1 MKVEAQNLLIQ
12 NVFKKG
18 KLIVPDYQREY
29 DWDDTNL
36 SEFIEDINETRV
48 DDNYFIGHMV
58 FEGEFNGSEFNIID
72 GQQRITTITI
82 LLCAIRDRF
91 IELKELDLAN
101 AIHESYIFSRDINY
115 LEYPILENRMP
126 YPILQAH
133 IQSKPDSRNFDVK
146 PYKKG
151 EHKIIS
157 AYNKIV
163 KTISSLNIEKLKI
176 LRDKVL
182 NLETIFVAATDLA
195 SASTIFM
202 TLNATGKD
210 LSPLDLVKNYLFSLY
225 PRECHLDEPNDTWK
239 KILDNTSGSDKFLNN
254 SFASRYKK
262 IADHKIFKEI
272 IKEVEKDS
280 NIDVKSFLINLKV
293 DSAIFKKINKP
304 SEKDWDRNNH
314 DIFESINAISN
325 IFKVGVANSF
335 LISLIREFEDDKI
348 TKNVLMKMLL
358 AMEKFH
364 FVHTAICS
372 NRSSGYDKLYAKN
385 AKLLYEATDKEKK
398 HSIILNFK
406 SELEKKIPDEDQY
419 KANFD
424 KKLFYS
430 SKETKQKPLVQYV
443 LNKLERQ
450 RNPNAIL
457 MNTSIEHIYPEKH
470 ELWEEL
476 EDASLLKNIG
486 NLVLLDSGLNSE
498 IGNKVFSK
506 KKLII
511 GDKSN
516 LIITKELFK
525 NHESWADK
533 EIKDRNTVL
542 QKILYSDIWS

>member
-12 NVFKKG
+12 NVLKKG
-18 KLIVPDYQREY
+18 KLIVPDFQREY
-29 DWDDTNL
+29 DWDDVNL
-36 SEFIEDINETRV
+36 NEFFDDINETKN

-58 FEGEFNGSEFNIID
+58 FEGEFNGSEFIIID

-91 IELKELDLAN
+91 IELNETDLAN

-115 LEYPILENRMP
+115 QEYPILENRMP

-133 IQSKPDSRNFDVK
+133 IQSKPENRDFSVK
-146 PYKKG
+146 PEKEG
-151 EHKIIS
+151 EIKIIS
-157 AYNKIV
+157 SYTKIAKILSV
-163 KTISSLNIEKLKI
+163 FDVEKLKI

-225 PRECHLDEPNDTWK
+225 PRECHIDEPNDTWK
-239 KILDNTSGSDKFLNN
+239 EILKNTSGNDKFLNN

-272 IKEVEKDS
+272 IKEVVND
-280 NIDVKSFLINLKV
+280 IDAKSFLKDLKL
-293 DSAIFKKINKP
+293 DSVILKKINKP
-304 SEKDWDRNNH
+304 SENDWLRNDH
-314 DIFESINAISN
+314 DIFESINAISK
-325 IFKVGVANSF
+325 IFKVEVANSF
-335 LISLIREFEDDKI
+335 LISLIREYEDKKI
-348 TKNVLMKMLL
+348 SKIVLMKILNV
-358 AMEKFH
+358 MEKFH
-364 FVHTAICS
+364 FIHTAICS
-372 NRSSGYDKLYAKN
+372 NRSSGYDKLYARN
-385 AKLLYEATDKEKK
+385 AKLLYEAADKEKK
-398 HSIILNFK
+398 HNIILNFK
-406 SELEKKIPDEDQY
+406 SELELKIPDEEQY

-424 KKLFYS
+424 KKLYYT

-450 RNPNAIL
+450 KNPNAIL
-457 MNTSIEHIYPEKH
+457 INTSIEHIYPEKH
-470 ELWEEL
+470 DLWEDL
-476 EDASLLKNIG
+476 GNSSLIKNIG

-506 KKLII
+506 KKVIIENRSQLIT
-511 GDKSN
+511 
-516 LIITKELFK
+516 TKEVFEK
-525 NHESWADK
+525 HKQWSDD
-533 EIKDRNTVL
+533 EILNRNL
-542 QKILYSDIWS
+542 LLHKYLYSEIWL

>member
-18 KLIVPDYQREY
+18 KLIVPDFQREY
-29 DWDDTNL
+29 DWDDVNL
-36 SEFIEDINETRV
+36 TEFIDDINETKEN
-48 DDNYFIGHMV
+48 DNYFIGHMV
-58 FEGEFNGSEFNIID
+58 FEGEFNGSEFIIID

-91 IELKELDLAN
+91 IELNEPDLAN

-126 YPILQAH
+126 YPILQAQ
-133 IQSKPDSRNFDVK
+133 IQSKPENRDFGVK
-146 PYKKG
+146 PDKKG
-151 EHKIIS
+151 EFKIIS
-157 AYNKIV
+157 SYTKIAKILSV
-163 KTISSLNIEKLKI
+163 LDVEKLKI

-225 PRECHLDEPNDTWK
+225 PRECHIDEPNDTWK
-239 KILDNTSGSDKFLNN
+239 EILKNTSGNDKFLNN

-272 IKEVEKDS
+272 IKEVVND
-280 NIDVKSFLINLKV
+280 IDAKSFLKNLKV
-293 DSAIFKKINKP
+293 DSAILKKINKP
-304 SEKDWDRNNH
+304 SEVDWNRNNH
-314 DIFESINAISN
+314 DIFESINAISK
-325 IFKVGVANSF
+325 IFKVEVANSF
-335 LISLIREFEDDKI
+335 LISLIREYEDDKI
-348 TKNVLMKMLL
+348 TKNVLMKILH

-364 FVHTAICS
+364 FIHTAICS

-385 AKLLYEATDKEKK
+385 AKLLYEAVGRENK
-398 HSIILNFK
+398 HIIILNFK
-406 SELEKKIPDEDQY
+406 TDLERKIPDEDQY

-424 KKLFYS
+424 KKLYYS

-450 RNPNAIL
+450 KNPNAIL
-457 MNTSIEHIYPEKH
+457 INTSIEHIYPEKH
-470 ELWEEL
+470 ELWEDL
-476 EDASLLKNIG
+476 ENSSLIKNIG
-486 NLVLLDSGLNSE
+486 NLVLLDSGLNSN
-498 IGNKVFSK
+498 IGNKIFSK
-506 KKLII
+506 KKTIIEKESKLIT
-511 GDKSN
+511 
-516 LIITKELFK
+516 TKEVFD
-525 NHESWADK
+525 NFQSWSDE
-533 EIKDRNTVL
+533 EIQNRNVL
-542 QKILYSDIWS
+542 LQNKLYSEIWL

>member
-29 DWDDTNL
+29 DWDDVNL
-36 SEFIEDINETRV
+36 TEFIEDINETKEN
-48 DDNYFIGHMV
+48 DNYFIGHMV
-58 FEGEFNGSEFNIID
+58 FEGEFNGSEFKIID

-126 YPILQAH
+126 YPVLQAQ
-133 IQSKPDSRNFDVK
+133 IQSKPESKNYEIK

-151 EHKIIS
+151 EFKIIS

-163 KTISSLNIEKLKI
+163 KILLALNIDQLKI
-176 LRDKVL
+176 IRDKVL
-182 NLETIFVAATDLA
+182 NLETIFVAATDMA

-210 LSPLDLVKNYLFSLY
+210 LTPLDLVKNYLFSLY
-225 PRECHLDEPNDTWK
+225 PKECHLNEPNDTWM
-239 KILDNTSGSDKFLNN
+239 KILENTSGSDKFLNN

-272 IKEVEKDS
+272 IKELKD
-280 NIDVKSFLINLKV
+280 NTDIDAKIFLKNLKV
-293 DSAIFKKINKP
+293 DSVIFKKINKP
-304 SEKDWDRNNH
+304 SEKDWVLNDH
-314 DIFESINAISN
+314 DVFESINAISN
-325 IFKVGVANSF
+325 IFKVEVANSF
-335 LISLIREFEDDKI
+335 LISIIREYENKSI
-348 TKNVLMKMLL
+348 TKNILMKMLQ

-364 FVHTAICS
+364 FLHTAICS

-385 AKLLYEATDKEKK
+385 AKLLYEAINREKK
-398 HSIILNFK
+398 HNIILNFK
-406 SELEKKIPDEDQY
+406 SELEDKIPKEDQY

-424 KKLFYS
+424 KKLYYS

-450 RNPNAIL
+450 KNPNAIL
-457 MNTSIEHIYPEKH
+457 INTSIEHIYPENQ
-470 ELWEEL
+470 ELWEGL
-476 EDASLLKNIG
+476 ENSSLIKNIG
-486 NLVLLDSGLNSE
+486 NLVLLDSGLNSK
-498 IGNKVFSK
+498 IGNKIFSK
-506 KKLII
+506 KKFII
-511 GDKSN
+511 EKESN
-516 LIITKELFK
+516 LITTKEVFE
-525 NHESWADK
+525 NFESWSDN
-533 EIKDRNTVL
+533 EIKDRNALL
-542 QKILYSDIWS
+542 QKKLYSEIW